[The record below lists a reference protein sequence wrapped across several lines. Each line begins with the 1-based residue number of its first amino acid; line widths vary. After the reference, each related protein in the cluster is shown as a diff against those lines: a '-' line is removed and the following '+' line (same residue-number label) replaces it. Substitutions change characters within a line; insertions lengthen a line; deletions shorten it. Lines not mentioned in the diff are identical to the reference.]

1 MSDAVYNEV
10 IALVARTEQFEASI
24 EDVKHFWASTV
35 DKIASTPLQLPVR
48 FDQEAVLGIDQ
59 YLDRQRAEI
68 DQVRSLNDLY
78 KERVRVLKEAEDIA
92 RGPAPGVDVTTGNAS
107 RGERYDLKQRILSAT
122 ASDAD
127 TATMRAQLVEMEK
140 VHRLAAER
148 EVREI
153 ALQSAKMVGEATRKN
168 DADRLARQQAV
179 RAEELAAL
187 KADIIAREKANVD
200 AFANSVHN
208 EDQLK
213 TAEKVRV
220 EREDARIRKEEAARV
235 AQATT
240 DAHNATQL
248 AKLKTN
254 AEADTAAKRT
264 RQAAI
269 DKANLASQLHQ
280 RETADTVAAKMSQYR
295 MSNELSVAIEIAAR
309 RKVIAQYETDE
320 AHRRE
325 AIEKRLASVKST
337 TGYKVG
343 STIAGGKVGAGFDI
357 AAGGAFALGATNLGG
372 TIYMAERAAY
382 ALGIGQKTLGEFAEK
397 LGLVQTTGEGA
408 AASMA
413 VFGRAVVG
421 VGAGIAAVGAAVGV
435 MVLGSKMDT
444 ALAEMST
451 LLADTTVKGKDFT
464 NMMDDAAN
472 SAIRLSNSF
481 NVDVVEVINGFKT
494 ALSTGID
501 ASDLET
507 FGRDAMIVAKGLG
520 TSFDDSVSILTSF
533 KDAYGASVSDMS
545 HYSDVLFNAINVGKF
560 QVNDLRSNI
569 GRVLTSAA
577 EAGVGVEDM
586 MGALAALTRVGMTTS
601 QAITSLNSMIVG
613 VVNPTE
619 TAQKAFDKLGI
630 STGSAAFKAKGFL
643 QYYKELRDVVGDNAD
658 VFGDLFGE
666 ERARRGAIAYT
677 ANLALAKSTRE
688 EVTKVGT
695 AAIAAN
701 RAMDTFGTNIGK
713 VWNSIINPIKSA
725 GETMLTVLN
734 NVIFAG
740 NEIPVTVSTGSASI
754 VDLGIT
760 AVDSTAKLTTAFDE
774 LNKAIVRAGEAG
786 ETAFD
791 KMINKQRDYY
801 KQVVRA
807 DAYTSFDADPTNRP
821 TYAAGG
827 EVESALAA
835 KRVQET
841 LNNAKYIAQLREQGW
856 SEATIAKAIA
866 PYEAEM
872 AVLDAKLA
880 KLREVRNEI
889 NAGRKEAYEQRRELA
904 ALDALEAK
912 GYDVTAERAAIKK
925 VQASK
930 EQLPEDRAA
939 SVEADT
945 TARKHN
951 VAILDQQFDVLSKIT
966 DKLAGARNM
975 SALTTQTELAGY
987 SSTLTAA
994 KAKYDKIRAILDDT
1008 ENLTTEQ
1015 RKTYTDLANAYLT
1028 EIETVEKKL
1037 TLLQASRYKRE
1048 YEAAEAAYNKKMAF
1062 YNKEEDKI
1070 NSIIKKIMDQK
1081 NALQQS
1087 IADRTANLRGP
1098 DYARRQYRD
1107 QIEVGT
1113 RNAANIADPL
1123 QQAEAIE
1130 KLRDLITKFVSASD
1144 ASGNGARGAREASDM
1159 EALLIKLD
1167 ERMLARQKEAWKN
1180 NEGLKQTA
1188 GMVRNQAEADNPIAH
1203 AVRAEAQKV
1212 IKDTLSEA
1220 AKYGMTISGD
1230 YKVDIDK
1237 INVEVKGLERA
1248 TVEKMIETA
1257 VINGIK
1263 SDIRKRENG
1272 DVNAGNGLAP
1282 VGTTTDWSKP

>member
-10 IALVARTEQFEASI
+10 IALVLETDRFKNQMLESRDMYVKLTDDMSRKVVIGADASQAIADIDILIQRNKEYRAQVEATN
-24 EDVKHFWASTV
+24 K
-35 DKIASTPLQLPVR
+35 
-48 FDQEAVLGIDQ
+48 VLA
-59 YLDRQRAEI
+59 DRQAVAENK
-68 DQVRSLNDLY
+68 RLGY
-78 KERVRVLKEAEDIA
+78 
-92 RGPAPGVDVTTGNAS
+92 DVSAVAKNNA
-107 RGERYDLKQRILSAT
+107 
-122 ASDAD
+122 
-127 TATMRAQLVEMEK
+127 AQLANI
-140 VHRLAAER
+140 R
-148 EVREI
+148 
-153 ALQSAKMVGEATRKN
+153 
-168 DADRLARQQAV
+168 
-179 RAEELAAL
+179 
-187 KADIIAREKANVD
+187 ANV
-200 AFANSVHN
+200 
-208 EDQLK
+208 ED
-213 TAEKVRV
+213 
-220 EREDARIRKEEAARV
+220 
-235 AQATT
+235 
-240 DAHNATQL
+240 
-248 AKLKTN
+248 
-254 AEADTAAKRT
+254 DTAAKRA

-337 TGYKVG
+337 VGYKVG

-397 LGLVQTTGEGA
+397 LGLVKTTGVGA
-408 AASMA
+408 EASMA
-413 VFGRAVVG
+413 RFGVAVVG
-421 VGAGIAAVGAAVGV
+421 LGTALTAAAATVGV
-435 MVLGSKMDT
+435 MVAGNKMDK

-464 NMMDDAAN
+464 KMMDDAAN
-472 SAIRLSNSF
+472 SAIRLSNTF
-481 NVDVVEVINGFKT
+481 NVDVEEVINGFKT

-501 ASDLET
+501 ASELES
-507 FGRDAMIVAKGLG
+507 FGKDAMVVAKGLG
-520 TSFDDSVSILTSF
+520 TSFEDSVSILTSF
-533 KDAYGASVSDMS
+533 KDAYGASVNEMS

-569 GRVLTSAA
+569 GRVLTSAS

-613 VVNPTE
+613 VVNPTD

-630 STGSAAFKAKGFL
+630 ATGSAAFKAKGFL
-643 QYYKELRDVVGDNAD
+643 QYYKELRDIVGDNAD

-695 AAIAAN
+695 ATIAAN
-701 RAMDTFGTNIGK
+701 RAMDTFSTNIGK
-713 VWNSIINPIKSA
+713 FWNSLINPIKSA

-734 NVIFAG
+734 NVLFAG
-740 NEIPVTVSTGSASI
+740 SEMPVVISTGKATI

-760 AVDSTAKLTTAFDE
+760 AVDSTGQITAAFDK
-774 LNKAIVRAGEAG
+774 LSAAIVRAGEAG
-786 ETAFD
+786 QSAFD
-791 KMINKQRDYY
+791 KMIDKQRDYY

-807 DAYTSFDADPTNRP
+807 DAYSMFDTDPTNRP

-827 EVESALAA
+827 EVESSLAA

-841 LNNAKYIAQLREQGW
+841 LASTKYIMQLREQGW
-856 SEATIAKAIA
+856 SEATIAKAVA
-866 PYEAEM
+866 PYEAEL
-872 AVLDAKLA
+872 AAIDAKLA

-912 GYDVTAERAAIKK
+912 GYDVSVEREAIKRK
-925 VQASK
+925 QEVK
-930 EQLPEDRAA
+930 ETLPEDRKAA
-939 SVEADT
+939 IEADT
-945 TARKHN
+945 AARKHN

-966 DKLAGARNM
+966 DKLDGARAV
-975 SALTTQTELAGY
+975 SAATTQEELAGY
-987 SSTLTAA
+987 IKTVEAA
-994 KAKYDKIRAILDDT
+994 KAKYDKISTILADT
-1008 ENLTTEQ
+1008 ENLTKEQ
-1015 RKTYTDLANAYLT
+1015 HKTYTDLASAYLT
-1028 EIETVEKKL
+1028 EIETIEKKL
-1037 TLLQASRYKRE
+1037 SVVQATRYRKE

-1087 IADRTANLRGP
+1087 IIDRTTNLRGP

-1113 RNAANIADPL
+1113 RNAENIKDPL
-1123 QQAEAIE
+1123 QQLEAIE
-1130 KLRDLITKFVSASD
+1130 KLRDLINKFISASD
-1144 ASGNGARGAREASDM
+1144 ASGNGDRGAKEASAM

-1167 ERMLARQKEAWKN
+1167 ERALARQKDAWKT
-1180 NEGLKQTA
+1180 NEGMKQTA
-1188 GMVRNQAEADNPIAH
+1188 GMVRNQTEADNPVAQ
-1203 AVRAEAQKV
+1203 AMRSEAQKV
-1212 IKDTLSEA
+1212 IKETLSEA

-1237 INVEVKGLERA
+1237 INVEVKGLERS
-1248 TVEKMIETA
+1248 TVEKMIEAA

-1263 SDIRKRENG
+1263 SDIRKQQNG
-1272 DVNAGNGLAP
+1272 DVTAGNGLAP
-1282 VGTTTDWSKP
+1282 VGTTSDWSNQ